1 MGYTFTGTDAQKG
14 IVEGAEMCIVGNGV
28 EQEEQLYAI
37 CCDMPV
43 FFLQGG
49 KSVSIKLGDNVVSI
63 KGCSNSDIVGTNLDE
78 LDQIEITLSG
88 MSDTRR
94 LMYDV
99 NDKETLVGIIQCLLA
114 E

>member
-1 MGYTFTGTDAQKG
+1 MAYTFIDTNAQKG
-14 IVEGAEMCIVGNGV
+14 IVEGAEMCIVGKGL

-49 KSVSIKLGDNVVSI
+49 KSFSVKLGDKVVSI
-63 KGCSNSDIVGTNLDE
+63 KGRINSDIVGNNLDE
-78 LDQIEITLSG
+78 LDQIEITLS
-88 MSDTRR
+88 STSNTRT

>member
-14 IVEGAEMCIVGNGV
+14 IVEGAEMCIVDNGV

-37 CCDMPV
+37 CCDMAV

-49 KSVSIKLGDNVVSI
+49 KSFSIKLGDNVVSI
-63 KGCSNSDIVGTNLDE
+63 KGCINSDIVGNNLDE

>member
-1 MGYTFTGTDAQKG
+1 MGYTFIGTDAQKG
-14 IVEGAEMCIVGNGV
+14 IAEGAEMCIIGNCL

-49 KSVSIKLGDNVVSI
+49 KSFSIKLGDKVVSI
-63 KGCSNSDIVGTNLDE
+63 KGCINSDIVGNNLDE
-78 LDQIEITLSG
+78 LDQIEITLSS

-114 E
+114 G

>member
-49 KSVSIKLGDNVVSI
+49 KSFSIKLGDNVVSI
-63 KGCSNSDIVGTNLDE
+63 KGCINSNIVGNNLDE

>member
-49 KSVSIKLGDNVVSI
+49 KSFSIKLGDNVVSI
-63 KGCSNSDIVGTNLDE
+63 KGCINSDLVGNNLDE

>member
-1 MGYTFTGTDAQKG
+1 MGYTFIGTDAQKG
-14 IVEGAEMCIVGNGV
+14 IVEGAEMRIVGNEV

-49 KSVSIKLGDNVVSI
+49 KSFSVKLGDKVVSI
-63 KGCSNSDIVGTNLDE
+63 KGCINSDIVGDNLDG
-78 LDQIEITLSG
+78 LDQIEIALSST
-88 MSDTRR
+88 SDTCS

-99 NDKETLVGIIQCLLA
+99 NDKETLVGIIQYLLA

>member
-1 MGYTFTGTDAQKG
+1 MGYTFMDTDAQKG
-14 IVEGAEMCIVGNGV
+14 ITEGAEIHIVGKGL

-49 KSVSIKLGDNVVSI
+49 KSFSVRLGDKVVTINGSI
-63 KGCSNSDIVGTNLDE
+63 NPDIVGNNLDE
-78 LDQIEITLSG
+78 FDQIEITLS
-88 MSDTRR
+88 SETDTRT

-99 NDKETLVGIIQCLLA
+99 NDKETLVGIIQGLLA

>member
-14 IVEGAEMCIVGNGV
+14 IVEGAEMCIVDNGV

-49 KSVSIKLGDNVVSI
+49 KSFSIKLGDNVVSI
-63 KGCSNSDIVGTNLDE
+63 KGCINSDIVGNNLDE

>member
-14 IVEGAEMCIVGNGV
+14 IVEGEEMCIVDNGV

-49 KSVSIKLGDNVVSI
+49 KSFSIKLGDNVVSI
-63 KGCSNSDIVGTNLDE
+63 KGCINSDIVGNNFDE

>member
-1 MGYTFTGTDAQKG
+1 MGYTFMGTDAQKG
-14 IVEGAEMCIVGNGV
+14 IAEGAEIRIVGGIW
-28 EQEEQLYAI
+28 EQEEQLYAV

-49 KSVSIKLGDNVVSI
+49 KSFSVRLGDKVVSI
-63 KGCSNSDIVGTNLDE
+63 KGTIHSDIVGNNLDE
-78 LDQIEITLSG
+78 FDQIEITLSNA
-88 MSDTRR
+88 SHTRT

-99 NDKETLVGIIQCLLA
+99 NDKETLADIIQSLLA

>member
-49 KSVSIKLGDNVVSI
+49 KSFSIKLGDNVVSI
-63 KGCSNSDIVGTNLDE
+63 KGCINSDIVGNNLDE

-88 MSDTRR
+88 MTDTRR

-99 NDKETLVGIIQCLLA
+99 NDKETLIGIIQCLLA

>member
-1 MGYTFTGTDAQKG
+1 MGYTFTGTDAEKG
-14 IVEGAEMCIVGNGV
+14 IVEGAEMCIVDNGV

-49 KSVSIKLGDNVVSI
+49 KSFSIKLGDNVVSI
-63 KGCSNSDIVGTNLDE
+63 KGCINSDIVGNNLDE
-78 LDQIEITLSG
+78 LDQIEITLSD

>member
-49 KSVSIKLGDNVVSI
+49 KSFSIKLGDNVVSI
-63 KGCSNSDIVGTNLDE
+63 KGCINSDIVGNNLDE

-88 MSDTRR
+88 MSDTCR